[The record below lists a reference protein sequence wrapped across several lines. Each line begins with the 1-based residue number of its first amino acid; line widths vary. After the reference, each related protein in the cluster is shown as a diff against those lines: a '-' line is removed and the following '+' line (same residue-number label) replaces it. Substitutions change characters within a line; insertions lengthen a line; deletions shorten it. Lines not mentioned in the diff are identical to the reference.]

1 MRFNGI
7 HHSRVDAADSAYV
20 LTDEELDVLA
30 LSQRGKSV
38 VAIGLE
44 LVMPES
50 TVKRRRASAARKL
63 KDCG

>member
-1 MRFNGI
+1 M
-7 HHSRVDAADSAYV
+7 

-30 LSQRGKSV
+30 LSRRGKSV
-38 VAIGLE
+38 VAIGMGLG
-44 LVMPES
+44 MPES